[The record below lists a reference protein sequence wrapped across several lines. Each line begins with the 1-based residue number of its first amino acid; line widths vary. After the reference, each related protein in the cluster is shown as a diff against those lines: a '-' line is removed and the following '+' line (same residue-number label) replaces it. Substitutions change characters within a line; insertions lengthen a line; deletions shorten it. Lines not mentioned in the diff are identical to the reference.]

1 MAKTRNR
8 TQSKRPHAAIAAQRS
23 NHPLLYVG
31 SLIVLVIITVT
42 FIGTPAIGGF
52 GGAGA
57 GTVFGTYDGIAIEHR
72 RGNYFDSQ
80 ILQISQQ
87 RRNSGFRQDT
97 ETEAR
102 AVVRQAFQR
111 AAYRVAVLS
120 EAASASLA
128 VSEERIDGEL
138 IRSGPYVVGGVFSE
152 ERYNATPASQRKV
165 NRRLVEEQLLERQYF
180 ADLTAVHT
188 SSQAVA
194 FFRDMAAAERRFRVA
209 AFNFAELP
217 QEELQQF
224 GADNAAQ
231 FRRIML
237 SRILMRD
244 GEEAEEVARR
254 LEDGSATFEELAR
267 LYSVDDIA
275 SGGVVGWRYS
285 YDLERDFDGS
295 EPVEAIFALAS
306 GEHTGVLDSR
316 FGPVIYRADA
326 DTVAPDFE
334 TGEVMAAVQDYL
346 QRYERGFIEDFYTAQ
361 AAQFQQTAQA
371 AGFADAAE
379 ALGIAT
385 FESDFFPINFQN
397 LIAVSPVR
405 AEQSD
410 SPVANQIL
418 QSAPYQEE
426 FFERAFTLAPG
437 AVSQPIVLSDRIL
450 VLELLEERAAEEAT
464 LNRAESYYPFF
475 VTSTLDRGMNTQVFD
490 SDRLVDEFDQGYVNF
505 LRSLRTPVQGPPT
518 QAAF

>member
-8 TQSKRPHAAIAAQRS
+8 TTAKRPHAAIAAQRS

-42 FIGTPAIGGF
+42 FIGTPAIGRF

-57 GTVFGTYDGIAIEHR
+57 GTVFGTYDGNAIEHR

-111 AAYRVAVLS
+111 AAYRVAVLAETS
-120 EAASASLA
+120 SAPLA

-138 IRSGPYVVGGVFSE
+138 IRSGPYVIGGVFSE

-180 ADLTAVHT
+180 SDLTAVRT

-194 FFRDMAAAERRFRVA
+194 FFRGMAAVERRFRVA
-209 AFNFAELP
+209 SFSFAELP
-217 QEELQQF
+217 QAELQRF
-224 GADNAAQ
+224 GEDNAAL
-231 FRRIML
+231 FRRIKL
-237 SRILMRD
+237 SRILVRD
-244 GEEAEEVARR
+244 GDQAEDVLRR
-254 LEDGSATFEELAR
+254 LDDGSATFEELAR
-267 LYSVDDIA
+267 LFSIDDLA
-275 SGGVVGWRYS
+275 AGGEVGWRYF

-295 EPVEAIFALAS
+295 EAVEAIFSLAS
-306 GEHTGVLDSR
+306 GEHTGVLASR
-316 FGPVIYRADA
+316 FGEVIYRADA
-326 DTVAPDFE
+326 DPVTPDFE
-334 TGEVMAAVQDYL
+334 SAEVVAAVQDYL

-361 AAQFQQTAQA
+361 AAQFQQHAQVE
-371 AGFADAAE
+371 GFAAAAE
-379 ALGIAT
+379 ALGLAT

-397 LIAVSPVR
+397 LIAVSRVR
-405 AEQSD
+405 AEESD
-410 SPVANQIL
+410 AL
-418 QSAPYQEE
+418 QSAPFHEE

-437 AVSQPIVLSDRIL
+437 AVSEPIVLGDRIL
-450 VLELLEERAAEEAT
+450 VLELLAERPAEQAT
-464 LNRAESYYPFF
+464 LDRAESYYPYF
-475 VTSTLDRGMNTQVFD
+475 VTGALDRAMNAQVFN
-490 SDRLVDEFDQGYVNF
+490 SDRLVDNFEQGYLNF
-505 LRSLRTPVQGPPT
+505 LRSLNTPVQGPPT